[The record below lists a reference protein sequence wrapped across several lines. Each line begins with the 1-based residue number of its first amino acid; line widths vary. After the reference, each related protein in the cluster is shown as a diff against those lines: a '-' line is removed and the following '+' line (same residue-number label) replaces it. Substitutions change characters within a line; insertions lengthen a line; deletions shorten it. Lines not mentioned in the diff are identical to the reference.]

1 MFQLKP
7 INENAIPKALEKAE
21 RYRLLGEP
29 FEAESICLDILAVE
43 PDNQQA
49 LLTLLLALTDQ
60 FPHRL
65 ADCFSRAQAAVRKL
79 HDEYERCYYT
89 GIICERRGN
98 AHLDRRE
105 PGSGTVAFEWLHQA
119 MVRYEEAEACRPPD
133 NDDAILRWN
142 TCARTLA
149 NHHLQPP
156 VPGAFEPI
164 TME

>member
-29 FEAESICLDILAVE
+29 YEAESICLDILSIE

-49 LLTLLLALTDQ
+49 LMTLLLALTDQ
-60 FPHRL
+60 FPSRL
-65 ADCFSRAQAAVRKL
+65 ADCFSRAQAVVRRL
-79 HDEYERCYYT
+79 QGEYEKSYYT

-98 AHLDRRE
+98 AHLDRGD
-105 PGSGTVAFEWLHQA
+105 PGSGAVAFEWLHQA
-119 MVRYEEAEACRPPD
+119 MVRYEEAEACRPAD

-142 TCARTLA
+142 TCARTLMK
-149 NHHLQPP
+149 HHLQAP
-156 VPGAFEPI
+156 VPGSFEPI
-164 TME
+164 LQE